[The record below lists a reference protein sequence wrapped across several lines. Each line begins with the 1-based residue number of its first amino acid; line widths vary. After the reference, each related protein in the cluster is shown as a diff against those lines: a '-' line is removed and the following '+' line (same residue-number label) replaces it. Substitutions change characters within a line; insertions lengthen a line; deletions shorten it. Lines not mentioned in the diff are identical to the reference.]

1 MDIYTNT
8 GTKWTALAIG
18 VAALVMSPFDG
29 DGISIGCSWLARLS
43 YPIFHVNILHALC
56 NAWALITLVFYYDL
70 HWKKIALAFA
80 IAVSIPACFLSA
92 TPVVGMSGVCFAL
105 MGMTFFV
112 VRRKVMFMSWAAAFL
127 VAGFLLPGVAAMVHV
142 YCYAVGLAVGTLT
155 SPLLWQKE
163 K

>member
-1 MDIYTNT
+1 MNIYINT
-8 GTKWTALAIG
+8 GSKWTALAIG
-18 VAALVMSPFDG
+18 VAVLVLSPFDG
-29 DGISIGCSWLARLS
+29 GGVCVGCSLLSRFS
-43 YPIFHVNILHALC
+43 YPLFHVNILHAIC

-70 HWKKIALAFA
+70 HWEKIALAFA
-80 IAVSIPACFLSA
+80 IAVSIPACFLSE

-127 VAGFLLPGVAAMVHV
+127 IAGFFLPGVAAMVHV
-142 YCYAVGLAVGTLT
+142 YCYAVGLAVGALT
-155 SPLLWQKE
+155 SPLLWHKE